1 MPQCNSRT
9 GLVLYSLAH
18 AGWLDDYTGLEEA
31 PTGAVYLLHLTA
43 KDLGE
48 TYLQKVDKMR
58 DVVRT
63 DLVGDFLVREYDDA
77 PVEVQR
83 FNSQQDALQAFA
95 AAKKEYLAW

>member
-9 GLVLYSLAH
+9 DLVLYSLAH
-18 AGWLDDYTGLEEA
+18 AGWLDDYTGMEEA
-31 PTGAVYLLHLTA
+31 PTGAVYL
-43 KDLGE
+43 
-48 TYLQKVDKMR
+48 LQKVDKMR